1 LIIIHATMTVKEDK
15 QEAFLQYVQQLVN
28 DTKKEAGNITY
39 QLTKNTAETNVYT
52 MVEVW
57 NDMEAVALHNK
68 SEHFVGFTQ
77 KAPEFLAAPL
87 QVDVYDGQK
96 VQQ

>member
-1 LIIIHATMTVKEDK
+1 MIIIHAAMTVKEDK
-15 QEAFLQYVQQLVN
+15 QDEFLQEVQQLVE

-39 QLTKNTAETNVYT
+39 QLLKNTSETNVYT

-57 NDMEAVALHNK
+57 KDMEAVASHNK

-77 KAPEFLAAPL
+77 KARDFLAAPL
-87 QVDVYDGQK
+87 QVDIYDGKK